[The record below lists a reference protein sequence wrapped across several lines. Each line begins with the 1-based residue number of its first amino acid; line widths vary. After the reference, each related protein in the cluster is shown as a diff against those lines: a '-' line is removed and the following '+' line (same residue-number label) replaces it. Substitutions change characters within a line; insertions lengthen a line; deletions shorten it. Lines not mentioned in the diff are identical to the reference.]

1 MQLALIF
8 AKLSISPKD
17 LIDTFG
23 LAGIAAIIFAE
34 SGLLIGFFLPGDS
47 LLFLAGLF
55 AATHQFNLH
64 LSTLMP
70 VVVIAAILG
79 DQVGYLFGKKVGPS
93 LFDRPNSRLFK
104 QENVRRAQE
113 YFDERGPYTIFLARF
128 VPIVRTF
135 APIVAGVGKM
145 KYTLF
150 LRWNIIG
157 GLAWGLGVTA
167 IGATLGKSF
176 PKIEN
181 YLLPIS
187 AGVVLLSVIPIFLEF
202 RRKKAQ
208 TV

>member
-79 DQVGYLFGKKVGPS
+79 DQVGYLFGKKVGPA

-104 QENVRRAQE
+104 QENVRRAQK

-187 AGVVLLSVIPIFLEF
+187 VGVVLLSVIPIFLEF

-208 TV
+208 PA

>member
-79 DQVGYLFGKKVGPS
+79 DQVGYLFGKKVGPA

-104 QENVRRAQE
+104 QENVRRAQK

-208 TV
+208 PA

>member
-104 QENVRRAQE
+104 QENVRRAQK

-208 TV
+208 PA